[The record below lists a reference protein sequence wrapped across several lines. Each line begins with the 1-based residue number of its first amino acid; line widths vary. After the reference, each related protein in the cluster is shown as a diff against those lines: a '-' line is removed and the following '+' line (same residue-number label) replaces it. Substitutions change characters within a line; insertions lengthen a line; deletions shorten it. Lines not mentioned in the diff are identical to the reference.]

1 MTGSSWS
8 GLGTPT
14 IWIDLRSPEKSHL
27 KSGPLP
33 NFSHSPCLTV
43 PLPTVHWLRCS
54 GSERC
59 FDGSGG
65 GDFVGVFADSWPG
78 DSGCVSAC
86 ACAWFLK
93 DARGYGAG
101 TWTHKG
107 RRDICSI
114 SLPPVI
120 NTS

>member
-1 MTGSSWS
+1 M
-8 GLGTPT
+8 
-14 IWIDLRSPEKSHL
+14 
-27 KSGPLP
+27 
-33 NFSHSPCLTV
+33 
-43 PLPTVHWLRCS
+43 HWLRSS

-59 FDGSGG
+59 FDGSGDDGG

-78 DSGCVSAC
+78 DSSCVNAC
-86 ACAWFLK
+86 TRARLLK
-93 DARGYGAG
+93 DACGYWAG
-101 TWTHKG
+101 TWTQKG